1 MTEDEKQDREETEQ
15 DGEEDLELNEEESDD
30 VKGGLKNKE
39 TWK

>member
-39 TWK
+39 SWK